1 MDHSKQSG
9 FQPKI
14 STSSNFQNN
23 HRVSQVI
30 EPVVNTITDAIKKGF
45 TDYNSHKQ
53 YGNTACQVPKG
64 RIQNLLD
71 FWPKINILKGNYC
84 ILSID
89 IVARWQKEPKSIFSF
104 KIMRIYLFFLI

>member
-53 YGNTACQVPKG
+53 YGNTACQVLKK

-89 IVARWQKEPKSIFSF
+89 IVARWEKLQKSNFESQFSPSIM
-104 KIMRIYLFFLI
+104 I

>member
-1 MDHSKQSG
+1 MKNLNNKLYSYDSRPYKIDASDQQPKLKHQVYINVDHSKQSG

-45 TDYNSHKQ
+45 TDYNSHKH
-53 YGNTACQVPKG
+53 YGNMGCRVFKG
-64 RIQNLLD
+64 GIQN
-71 FWPKINILKGNYC
+71 
-84 ILSID
+84 
-89 IVARWQKEPKSIFSF
+89 
-104 KIMRIYLFFLI
+104 

>member
-53 YGNTACQVPKG
+53 YGNMGCRVFKERG
-64 RIQNLLD
+64 
-71 FWPKINILKGNYC
+71 KIRYIFGQKVTF
-84 ILSID
+84 SKD
-89 IVARWQKEPKSIFSF
+89 IIVFC
-104 KIMRIYLFFLI
+104 

>member
-1 MDHSKQSG
+1 MAQLCHRISQLWYSCDKANAIAVTSICHQVYINVDHSKQSG

-64 RIQNLLD
+64 RIPNLLD
-71 FWPKINILKGNYC
+71 FWL
-84 ILSID
+84 
-89 IVARWQKEPKSIFSF
+89 
-104 KIMRIYLFFLI
+104 

>member
-53 YGNTACQVPKG
+53 YGNTDFQVFKGGITNLARFVSSQKLTYSKKMIVFCQ
-64 RIQNLLD
+64 
-71 FWPKINILKGNYC
+71 
-84 ILSID
+84 
-89 IVARWQKEPKSIFSF
+89 
-104 KIMRIYLFFLI
+104 

>member
-1 MDHSKQSG
+1 MRENLKIATFSRLSGIYLDSRPYKIDASDQQPKLKHQVYINVDHSKQSG

-53 YGNTACQVPKG
+53 YGNTDFQVFKG
-64 RIQNLLD
+64 GITN
-71 FWPKINILKGNYC
+71 
-84 ILSID
+84 
-89 IVARWQKEPKSIFSF
+89 
-104 KIMRIYLFFLI
+104 

>member
-53 YGNTACQVPKG
+53 YGNTACQVSKFIRFFAKNYHTQRKLLYFVNRHSG
-64 RIQNLLD
+64 EVAKKSQNLT
-71 FWPKINILKGNYC
+71 FKVNF
-84 ILSID
+84 S
-89 IVARWQKEPKSIFSF
+89 KS
-104 KIMRIYLFFLI
+104 

>member
-45 TDYNSHKQ
+45 TDYNSHQQ
-53 YGNTACQVPKG
+53 YGNTACQVFKG
-64 RIQNLLD
+64 GIQNFLD
-71 FWPKINILKGNYC
+71 F
-84 ILSID
+84 
-89 IVARWQKEPKSIFSF
+89 
-104 KIMRIYLFFLI
+104 

>member
-1 MDHSKQSG
+1 MNYKTTPPPKKKSCIIYSRPYKIDASDQQPKLKHQVYINVDHSKQSG

-53 YGNTACQVPKG
+53 YGNTACQVFKG
-64 RIQNLLD
+64 GLQNLLD
-71 FWPKINILKGNYC
+71 F
-84 ILSID
+84 
-89 IVARWQKEPKSIFSF
+89 
-104 KIMRIYLFFLI
+104 